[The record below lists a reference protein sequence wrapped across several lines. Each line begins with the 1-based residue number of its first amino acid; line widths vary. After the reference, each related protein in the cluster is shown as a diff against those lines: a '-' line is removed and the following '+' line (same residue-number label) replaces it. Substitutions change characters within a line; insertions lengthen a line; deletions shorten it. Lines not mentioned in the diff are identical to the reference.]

1 LVAVPSILDEIL
13 EWAQTRPLWQQDAL
27 RRLVMSGQVD
37 DEAIRNYA
45 VACVDEQVSGLEA
58 LAQMHLRSIGG
69 ERRTVRV
76 AAIRDGQ
83 NVNALMDGCVLTF
96 APVGLTIVYGD
107 NGSGKSGYARVLKA
121 VTRTRASEQVR
132 SDIFREQGLVP
143 EATIEYCVED
153 DAKSQTWSAGE
164 PAADD
169 LSQLS
174 FFDRACR
181 EVYISRETEAA
192 FRPFGL
198 GLFDELV
205 SVCERVRAE
214 IDRRIGE
221 AGRRTPGL
229 PVLDEATEAGGFLR
243 NLSARTRDD
252 ALTRAASFTG
262 EDSERLAA
270 LERTDE
276 QIMRGDPRIQ
286 AQRLDRV
293 AERVERLHR
302 RLGELGQTMS
312 RTTWDKLIELR
323 ADRDTKEA
331 AARLAREQAFS
342 AASLGGVGDAAWRA
356 LWNAARAY
364 SQVAYPERE
373 FPVVEEALCVLCQQ
387 PVGDDAAE
395 RLRRFEEFIRETTQQ
410 AAQTAAEIFRS
421 AVRDIEAAVVEDEAS
436 SDAVAEVRAENPEL
450 GEKIAAY
457 LTEAKET
464 QKRLA
469 QVGHG
474 DPSQQSTDAVP
485 EPPTEE
491 LGQLAEALK
500 GRALELVK
508 SAEPE
513 RAAEVRAELDE
524 LRARKALADARE
536 TLSAEQAR
544 LRLVAKLNSA
554 GRQCSTKAVTQK
566 GAELTAKALTEVL
579 VDRFTRETDRLGVE
593 HVTLRTV
600 GGRRG
605 VLRYR
610 TGFLNATQDAPLPE
624 VLSEGEQT
632 ALGMAGFLA
641 EIWTDPSKSGVILDD
656 PISSL
661 DHERRDNVA
670 ERLVA
675 LAEERQTIVFTHDIA
690 FVLALKKHAV
700 KSSVPVT
707 ERSVERLSARPG
719 YCQDFHKFSAKLVK
733 ERLTELE
740 ERLAALRADRDSLMD
755 EAYRESTAKWYTL
768 LRRTWERAIEEALVG
783 GVLTRDD
790 LQVHPKMAR
799 TLVLF
804 TAEDN
809 KQLQHGYG
817 RATELSQVHDESPL
831 INAPPPSLRELA
843 DDLRLIRD
851 WYKRIATRSGL
862 KEEDIYARARTAQA
876 MEQGA
881 V

>member
-1 LVAVPSILDEIL
+1 
-13 EWAQTRPLWQQDAL
+13 
-27 RRLVMSGQVD
+27 
-37 DEAIRNYA
+37 
-45 VACVDEQVSGLEA
+45 
-58 LAQMHLRSIGG
+58 
-69 ERRTVRV
+69 
-76 AAIRDGQ
+76 
-83 NVNALMDGCVLTF
+83 
-96 APVGLTIVYGD
+96 
-107 NGSGKSGYARVLKA
+107 
-121 VTRTRASEQVR
+121 
-132 SDIFREQGLVP
+132 
-143 EATIEYCVED
+143 
-153 DAKSQTWSAGE
+153 
-164 PAADD
+164 
-169 LSQLS
+169 
-174 FFDRACR
+174 
-181 EVYISRETEAA
+181 
-192 FRPFGL
+192 
-198 GLFDELV
+198 
-205 SVCERVRAE
+205 
-214 IDRRIGE
+214 
-221 AGRRTPGL
+221 
-229 PVLDEATEAGGFLR
+229 
-243 NLSARTRDD
+243 
-252 ALTRAASFTG
+252 
-262 EDSERLAA
+262 
-270 LERTDE
+270 
-276 QIMRGDPRIQ
+276 
-286 AQRLDRV
+286 
-293 AERVERLHR
+293 
-302 RLGELGQTMS
+302 
-312 RTTWDKLIELR
+312 
-323 ADRDTKEA
+323 
-331 AARLAREQAFS
+331 
-342 AASLGGVGDAAWRA
+342 
-356 LWNAARAY
+356 
-364 SQVAYPERE
+364 
-373 FPVVEEALCVLCQQ
+373 
-387 PVGDDAAE
+387 VGDDAAE

-410 AAQTAAEIFRS
+410 AAQTAAETFRS
-421 AVRDIEAAVVEDEAS
+421 SVRNIEAAVVEDEAS

-450 GEKIAAY
+450 GEKITAY
-457 LTEAKET
+457 LTEAKEA
-464 QKRLA
+464 QKRLV
-469 QVGHG
+469 QLGHG
-474 DPSQQSTDAVP
+474 DLSHQSTDAAVAP

-491 LGQLAEALK
+491 VGQLAEALR

-544 LRLVAKLNSA
+544 LRLVAKLSSA

-661 DHERRDNVA
+661 DHERRDKVA

-675 LAEERQTIVFTHDIA
+675 LARERQTIVFTHDIA

-707 ERSVERLSARPG
+707 ERSVERLSAKPG

-733 ERLTELE
+733 ERLTELD
-740 ERLAALRADRDSLMD
+740 ERLAALRGDQDSLTD
-755 EAYRESTAKWYTL
+755 EAYRERTAKWYTL

-809 KQLQHGYG
+809 KELQHGYG
-817 RATELSQVHDESPL
+817 RATELSQVHDESSL
-831 INAPPPSLRELA
+831 INAPAPSLNELA

-851 WYKRIATRSGL
+851 WHKRIAARARL
-862 KEEDIYARARTAQA
+862 KEEDIYARAGTAQA
-876 MEQGA
+876 VGQGA
-881 V
+881 A